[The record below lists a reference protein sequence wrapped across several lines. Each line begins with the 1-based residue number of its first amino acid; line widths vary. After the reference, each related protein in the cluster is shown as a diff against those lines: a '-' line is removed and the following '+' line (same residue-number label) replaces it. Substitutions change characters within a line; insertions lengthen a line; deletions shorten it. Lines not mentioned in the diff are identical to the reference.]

1 MDEAIRLMVRDAI
14 QRSRKKQ
21 AEIAEEIGVSLQDLN
36 GWLRKGGRTIPE
48 KHVPKLAV
56 ALDLSPDAINDEAAD
71 RWRRALKL
79 HPPPDRT
86 VRTEI
91 GTIST
96 AALAIARAY
105 EGSSSRRRQIVDLLF
120 SEWEAPTIREASP
133 KPRRQVSDGT
143 T

>member
-1 MDEAIRLMVRDAI
+1 MKPDAKNTVLGAIKAKQTSRAQVARDLDI
-14 QRSRKKQ
+14 SPQQ
-21 AEIAEEIGVSLQDLN
+21 FNDWINDPDVDV
-36 GWLRKGGRTIPE
+36 PE
-48 KHVPKLAV
+48 HHVPRLAL
-56 ALDLSPDAINDEAAD
+56 ALDLSPDAIDDEAAD

-79 HPPPDRT
+79 HPPPDRS

-91 GTIST
+91 GTISA

-133 KPRRQVSDGT
+133 KPRRQVPDGT